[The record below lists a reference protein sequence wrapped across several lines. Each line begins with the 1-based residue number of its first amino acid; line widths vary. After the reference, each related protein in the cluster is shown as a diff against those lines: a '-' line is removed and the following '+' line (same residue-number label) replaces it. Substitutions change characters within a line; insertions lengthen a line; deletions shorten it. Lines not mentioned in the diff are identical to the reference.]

1 MNEGS
6 ASSAS
11 TFGFVGVGVTAAPS
25 SESNRA
31 NWLILGS
38 FAVFT
43 FAIHLIFYKG
53 YGFFRDELYFI
64 ACGKHLAWG
73 YVDQPPG
80 APLVAWFSQKIL
92 GQTLFAIRFVP
103 VLFAAAQMLLTGLTA
118 RAMGG
123 RGYAQ
128 FLACL
133 CVPVSY
139 THLDVYKR
147 QQPVLVGTISDRKS
161 VV

>member
-1 MNEGS
+1 MSQS
-6 ASSAS
+6 A
-11 TFGFVGVGVTAAPS
+11 TAADS
-25 SESNRA
+25 SLSYPARSSKDTTA
-31 NWLILGS
+31 HWMILGAFALIT
-38 FAVFT
+38 FAVH
-43 FAIHLIFYKG
+43 IVFYKG

-64 ACGKHLAWG
+64 ACGRHLAWG

-103 VLFAAAQMLLTGLTA
+103 VLFATAQRLLTGLTT

-133 CVPVSY
+133 CVLAAP
-139 THLDVYKR
+139 
-147 QQPVLVGTISDRKS
+147 P
-161 VV
+161 